1 MKKNKFLYIIATI
14 MMALSTTSCD
24 DFLDVNKN
32 TDAPDYVEG
41 YLYLAGIQQA
51 YYGIYF
57 DLRALCPL
65 TQMMGTSSYT
75 SFANNY
81 YSKASDA
88 GGEAWRMVYWNQ
100 GMNLE
105 NMINQSEA
113 AENWTLAGIG
123 YAIKAYSWD
132 FLTKVNGEAPMK
144 QAFVP
149 GLLSHEY
156 DYQDAIYDQVRVW
169 AKKAIE
175 CLEKEDKTNYGTRIS
190 QNDYIYGGD
199 KAKWIKFAYAV
210 IARNLAS
217 LTNKNDFKQKYYDE
231 FIDACNKAFASNDD
245 NALVKITGGGA
256 DAAQSSYNNFW
267 GPYRGNLSNSY
278 WQHDFAVQTMT
289 GTMPI
294 YNEEGNKITHT
305 IIVKND
311 KGEDVEQTHPRFP
324 YELAEKQI
332 ICDTLEEVGHFDPRP
347 LLKLGT
353 ASGNDTTG
361 VKDPKLFRK
370 YYFKGSGFTSA
381 TGPIGQAENF
391 WGRTEAITDAKD
403 GEGRWLYSNGA
414 PYVLTTYAE
423 LLFDLA
429 EVQFKYGS
437 KADAFE
443 TWKKAIAADMEFS
456 AKYIQK
462 ESLATV
468 GGKVYHQGDKVD
480 QATFKAM
487 AQEYLNGPFVAGLPM
502 SEFSLSHIMMQK
514 YIALFPWGASEVWV
528 DLRKYHYDIA
538 YTGDVPKLGNGWD
551 KTLINQKR
559 DDDATKVYKGFY
571 LAPANVQGRRS
582 AYNERNNG
590 APCYRLRPR
599 YNSEY
604 MWNLNNLKALKPIP
618 GDADDYQCSIP
629 WFAYPGDMQIYITE
643 LLTLL
648 NYLNYEIFKIYQHLS
663 ARSDCR
669 IMQQGRHQISN

>member
-51 YYGIYF
+51 YFGIYY

-75 SFANNY
+75 NFANNY
-81 YSKASDA
+81 YNKASDA

-245 NALVKITGGGA
+245 NALLKITGGGA
-256 DAAQSSYNNFW
+256 DAPQSSYNNFW

-370 YYFKGSGFTSA
+370 YYFKGSGFTGA

-391 WGRTEAITDAKD
+391 WGRTEAVTDAKD

-528 DLRKYHYDIA
+528 DLRKYHFDIA
-538 YTGDVPKLGNGWD
+538 YTGDVPSFGNGWD

-559 DDDATKVYKGFY
+559 DEDATKVYKGFY

-629 WFAYPGDMQIYITE
+629 WFAYPGDMP
-643 LLTLL
+643 
-648 NYLNYEIFKIYQHLS
+648 K
-663 ARSDCR
+663 
-669 IMQQGRHQISN
+669 

>member
-51 YYGIYF
+51 YYGIYY

-65 TQMMGTSSYT
+65 TQMMGTSSYVN
-75 SFANNY
+75 FANNY
-81 YSKASDA
+81 YTKASDA

-245 NALVKITGGGA
+245 NALLKITGGGS

-370 YYFKGSGFTSA
+370 YYFKGSGFTGA

-538 YTGDVPKLGNGWD
+538 YTGDVPSFGNGWD

-559 DDDATKVYKGFY
+559 DEDATKVYKGFY
-571 LAPANVQGRRS
+571 LAPANVQSRRS
-582 AYNERNNG
+582 AYNEKNNG

-629 WFAYPGDMQIYITE
+629 WFAYPGDMP
-643 LLTLL
+643 
-648 NYLNYEIFKIYQHLS
+648 K
-663 ARSDCR
+663 
-669 IMQQGRHQISN
+669 

>member
-1 MKKNKFLYIIATI
+1 

-51 YYGIYF
+51 YYGIYH

-75 SFANNY
+75 NFANNY
-81 YSKASDA
+81 YNKASDA

-245 NALVKITGGGA
+245 NALLKITGGGS
-256 DAAQSSYNNFW
+256 DAAQSAYNNFW

-370 YYFKGSGFTSA
+370 YYFKGSGFTGA

-391 WGRTEAITDAKD
+391 WGRTEDITDAKD

-528 DLRKYHYDIA
+528 DLRKYHFDIA
-538 YTGDVPKLGNGWD
+538 YTGDVPSFGNGWD

-559 DDDATKVYKGFY
+559 DEDATKVYKGFY

-629 WFAYPGDMQIYITE
+629 WFAYPGDMP
-643 LLTLL
+643 
-648 NYLNYEIFKIYQHLS
+648 K
-663 ARSDCR
+663 
-669 IMQQGRHQISN
+669 

>member
-1 MKKNKFLYIIATI
+1 

-361 VKDPKLFRK
+361 VKDPKLLRK

-462 ESLATV
+462 ESLVTV

-528 DLRKYHYDIA
+528 DLRKYHFDIA
-538 YTGDVPKLGNGWD
+538 YTGDVPSFGNGWD

-629 WFAYPGDMQIYITE
+629 WFAYPGDMP
-643 LLTLL
+643 
-648 NYLNYEIFKIYQHLS
+648 K
-663 ARSDCR
+663 
-669 IMQQGRHQISN
+669 

>member
-1 MKKNKFLYIIATI
+1 

-51 YYGIYF
+51 YYGIYY

-75 SFANNY
+75 NFANNY
-81 YSKASDA
+81 YNKASDA

-245 NALVKITGGGA
+245 NALLKITGGGS
-256 DAAQSSYNNFW
+256 DAAQSAYNNFW

-370 YYFKGSGFTSA
+370 YYFKGSGFTGA

-538 YTGDVPKLGNGWD
+538 YTGDVPSFGNGWD

-559 DDDATKVYKGFY
+559 DEDATKVYKGFY

-629 WFAYPGDMQIYITE
+629 WFAYPGDMP
-643 LLTLL
+643 
-648 NYLNYEIFKIYQHLS
+648 K
-663 ARSDCR
+663 
-669 IMQQGRHQISN
+669 

>member
-75 SFANNY
+75 NFANNY

-528 DLRKYHYDIA
+528 DLRKYHFDIA
-538 YTGDVPKLGNGWD
+538 YTGDVPSFGNGWD

-629 WFAYPGDMQIYITE
+629 WFAYPGDMP
-643 LLTLL
+643 
-648 NYLNYEIFKIYQHLS
+648 K
-663 ARSDCR
+663 
-669 IMQQGRHQISN
+669 

>member
-1 MKKNKFLYIIATI
+1 

-245 NALVKITGGGA
+245 NALLKITGGGA
-256 DAAQSSYNNFW
+256 DAAQSAYNNFW

-361 VKDPKLFRK
+361 VKDPKLLRK

-528 DLRKYHYDIA
+528 DLRKYHFDIA
-538 YTGDVPKLGNGWD
+538 YTGDVPSFGNGWD

-582 AYNERNNG
+582 AYNEKNNG

-629 WFAYPGDMQIYITE
+629 WFAYPGDMP
-643 LLTLL
+643 
-648 NYLNYEIFKIYQHLS
+648 K
-663 ARSDCR
+663 
-669 IMQQGRHQISN
+669 

>member
-1 MKKNKFLYIIATI
+1 

-51 YYGIYF
+51 YYGIYY

-75 SFANNY
+75 NFANNY
-81 YSKASDA
+81 YNKASDA

-245 NALVKITGGGA
+245 NALLKITGGGA

-370 YYFKGSGFTSA
+370 YYFKGSGFTGA

-462 ESLATV
+462 ESLVTV

-528 DLRKYHYDIA
+528 DLRKYHFDIA
-538 YTGDVPKLGNGWD
+538 YTGDVPSFGNGWD

-629 WFAYPGDMQIYITE
+629 WFAYPGDMP
-643 LLTLL
+643 
-648 NYLNYEIFKIYQHLS
+648 K
-663 ARSDCR
+663 
-669 IMQQGRHQISN
+669 

>member
-1 MKKNKFLYIIATI
+1 M
-14 MMALSTTSCD
+14 
-24 DFLDVNKN
+24 
-32 TDAPDYVEG
+32 
-41 YLYLAGIQQA
+41 
-51 YYGIYF
+51 
-57 DLRALCPL
+57 
-65 TQMMGTSSYT
+65 
-75 SFANNY
+75 
-81 YSKASDA
+81 
-88 GGEAWRMVYWNQ
+88 
-100 GMNLE
+100 
-105 NMINQSEA
+105 
-113 AENWTLAGIG
+113 
-123 YAIKAYSWD
+123 
-132 FLTKVNGEAPMK
+132 
-144 QAFVP
+144 
-149 GLLSHEY
+149 
-156 DYQDAIYDQVRVW
+156 
-169 AKKAIE
+169 
-175 CLEKEDKTNYGTRIS
+175 
-190 QNDYIYGGD
+190 
-199 KAKWIKFAYAV
+199 
-210 IARNLAS
+210 
-217 LTNKNDFKQKYYDE
+217 
-231 FIDACNKAFASNDD
+231 
-245 NALVKITGGGA
+245 
-256 DAAQSSYNNFW
+256 
-267 GPYRGNLSNSY
+267 
-278 WQHDFAVQTMT
+278 
-289 GTMPI
+289 
-294 YNEEGNKITHT
+294 
-305 IIVKND
+305 
-311 KGEDVEQTHPRFP
+311 
-324 YELAEKQI
+324 
-332 ICDTLEEVGHFDPRP
+332 EEVGHFDPRP

-528 DLRKYHYDIA
+528 DLRKYHFDIA
-538 YTGDVPKLGNGWD
+538 YTGDVPSFGNGWD

-629 WFAYPGDMQIYITE
+629 WFAYPGDMP
-643 LLTLL
+643 
-648 NYLNYEIFKIYQHLS
+648 K
-663 ARSDCR
+663 
-669 IMQQGRHQISN
+669 

>member
-51 YYGIYF
+51 YYGIYY

-75 SFANNY
+75 AFANNY
-81 YSKASDA
+81 YFSASDA

-144 QAFVP
+144 EAFVP

-245 NALVKITGGGA
+245 NALLKITGGGA

-370 YYFKGSGFTSA
+370 YYFKGSGFTGA
-381 TGPIGQAENF
+381 TGPIGHAENF

-462 ESLATV
+462 ESLVTV
-468 GGKVYHQGDKVD
+468 GSKVYHQGDKVD

-559 DDDATKVYKGFY
+559 DDNATKVYKGFY

-582 AYNERNNG
+582 AYDEKNNG

-629 WFAYPGDMQIYITE
+629 WFAYPGDMP
-643 LLTLL
+643 
-648 NYLNYEIFKIYQHLS
+648 K
-663 ARSDCR
+663 
-669 IMQQGRHQISN
+669 

>member
-1 MKKNKFLYIIATI
+1 
-14 MMALSTTSCD
+14 
-24 DFLDVNKN
+24 
-32 TDAPDYVEG
+32 
-41 YLYLAGIQQA
+41 
-51 YYGIYF
+51 
-57 DLRALCPL
+57 
-65 TQMMGTSSYT
+65 
-75 SFANNY
+75 
-81 YSKASDA
+81 
-88 GGEAWRMVYWNQ
+88 
-100 GMNLE
+100 
-105 NMINQSEA
+105 
-113 AENWTLAGIG
+113 
-123 YAIKAYSWD
+123 
-132 FLTKVNGEAPMK
+132 
-144 QAFVP
+144 
-149 GLLSHEY
+149 
-156 DYQDAIYDQVRVW
+156 
-169 AKKAIE
+169 
-175 CLEKEDKTNYGTRIS
+175 
-190 QNDYIYGGD
+190 
-199 KAKWIKFAYAV
+199 
-210 IARNLAS
+210 
-217 LTNKNDFKQKYYDE
+217 
-231 FIDACNKAFASNDD
+231 
-245 NALVKITGGGA
+245 
-256 DAAQSSYNNFW
+256 
-267 GPYRGNLSNSY
+267 
-278 WQHDFAVQTMT
+278 MT

-311 KGEDVEQTHPRFP
+311 KGEDVEQTHPYFP
-324 YELAEKQI
+324 YELADKQI
-332 ICDTLEEVGHFDPRP
+332 ICDTLEEAGHFDPRP

-370 YYFKGSGFTSA
+370 YYFKGSSFTSA

-391 WGRTEAITDAKD
+391 WGRTEKTSDAKD

-559 DDDATKVYKGFY
+559 DEDATKVYKGFY
-571 LAPANVQGRRS
+571 LAPANVQSRRS
-582 AYNERNNG
+582 AYNEKNNG

-629 WFAYPGDMQIYITE
+629 WFAYPGDMP
-643 LLTLL
+643 
-648 NYLNYEIFKIYQHLS
+648 K
-663 ARSDCR
+663 
-669 IMQQGRHQISN
+669 

>member
-75 SFANNY
+75 NFANNY

-245 NALVKITGGGA
+245 NALLKITGGGA
-256 DAAQSSYNNFW
+256 DAAQSAYNNFW

-361 VKDPKLFRK
+361 VKDPKLLRK

-528 DLRKYHYDIA
+528 DLRKYHFDIA
-538 YTGDVPKLGNGWD
+538 YTGDVPSFGNGWD

-629 WFAYPGDMQIYITE
+629 WFAYPGDMP
-643 LLTLL
+643 
-648 NYLNYEIFKIYQHLS
+648 K
-663 ARSDCR
+663 
-669 IMQQGRHQISN
+669 

>member
-1 MKKNKFLYIIATI
+1 
-14 MMALSTTSCD
+14 MAVSTSSCD
-24 DFLDVNKN
+24 DYLDVNKN

-41 YLYLAGIQQA
+41 YLYLSGIQQA
-51 YYGIYF
+51 YFGIYY

-75 SFANNY
+75 NFANNY
-81 YSKASDA
+81 YTAASDG

-256 DAAQSSYNNFW
+256 DAAQSAYNNFW

-528 DLRKYHYDIA
+528 DLRKYHFDIA
-538 YTGDVPKLGNGWD
+538 YTGDVPSFGNGWD

-629 WFAYPGDMQIYITE
+629 WFAYPGDMP
-643 LLTLL
+643 
-648 NYLNYEIFKIYQHLS
+648 K
-663 ARSDCR
+663 
-669 IMQQGRHQISN
+669 

>member
-1 MKKNKFLYIIATI
+1 

-245 NALVKITGGGA
+245 NALLKITGGGA

-311 KGEDVEQTHPRFP
+311 KGEEVEQTHPRFP

-361 VKDPKLFRK
+361 VKDPKLLRK

-403 GEGRWLYSNGA
+403 GEGRWLYSNGV

-423 LLFDLA
+423 VLFDLA

-462 ESLATV
+462 ESLVTV

-538 YTGDVPKLGNGWD
+538 YTGDVPSFGNGWD

-629 WFAYPGDMQIYITE
+629 WFAYPGDMP
-643 LLTLL
+643 
-648 NYLNYEIFKIYQHLS
+648 K
-663 ARSDCR
+663 
-669 IMQQGRHQISN
+669 

>member
-1 MKKNKFLYIIATI
+1 

-51 YYGIYF
+51 YYGIYY

-75 SFANNY
+75 NFANNY
-81 YSKASDA
+81 YNKASDA

-231 FIDACNKAFASNDD
+231 FIDACNKAVASNDD
-245 NALVKITGGGA
+245 NALLKITGGGS
-256 DAAQSSYNNFW
+256 DAAQSAYNNFW

-370 YYFKGSGFTSA
+370 YYFKGSGFTGA

-528 DLRKYHYDIA
+528 DLRKYHFDIA
-538 YTGDVPKLGNGWD
+538 YTGDVPSFGNGWD

-559 DDDATKVYKGFY
+559 DEDATKVYKGFY

-629 WFAYPGDMQIYITE
+629 WFAYPGDMP
-643 LLTLL
+643 
-648 NYLNYEIFKIYQHLS
+648 K
-663 ARSDCR
+663 
-669 IMQQGRHQISN
+669 

>member
-245 NALVKITGGGA
+245 NALLKITGGGA

-361 VKDPKLFRK
+361 VKDPKLLRK

-528 DLRKYHYDIA
+528 DLRKYHFDIA
-538 YTGDVPKLGNGWD
+538 YTGDVPSFGNGWD

-629 WFAYPGDMQIYITE
+629 WFAYPGDMP
-643 LLTLL
+643 
-648 NYLNYEIFKIYQHLS
+648 K
-663 ARSDCR
+663 
-669 IMQQGRHQISN
+669 

>member
-1 MKKNKFLYIIATI
+1 

-51 YYGIYF
+51 YYGIYY

-75 SFANNY
+75 NFANNY
-81 YSKASDA
+81 YNKASDA

-245 NALVKITGGGA
+245 NALLKITGGGA

-294 YNEEGNKITHT
+294 YNQEGNKITHT

-353 ASGNDTTG
+353 ASGNDTTD

-370 YYFKGSGFTSA
+370 YYFKGSDFTGA
-381 TGPIGQAENF
+381 IGPIGHAENF

-462 ESLATV
+462 ESLVTV

-528 DLRKYHYDIA
+528 DLRKYHFDIA
-538 YTGDVPKLGNGWD
+538 YTGDVPSFGNGWD

-629 WFAYPGDMQIYITE
+629 WFAYPGDMP
-643 LLTLL
+643 
-648 NYLNYEIFKIYQHLS
+648 K
-663 ARSDCR
+663 
-669 IMQQGRHQISN
+669 

>member
-1 MKKNKFLYIIATI
+1 

-81 YSKASDA
+81 YTAASDA

-256 DAAQSSYNNFW
+256 DAAQSAYNNFW

-294 YNEEGNKITHT
+294 YNQEGNKITHT

-361 VKDPKLFRK
+361 VKDPKLLRK

-423 LLFDLA
+423 VLFDLA

-462 ESLATV
+462 ESLVTV

-582 AYNERNNG
+582 AYNEKNNG

-629 WFAYPGDMQIYITE
+629 WFAYPGDMP
-643 LLTLL
+643 
-648 NYLNYEIFKIYQHLS
+648 K
-663 ARSDCR
+663 
-669 IMQQGRHQISN
+669 

>member
-231 FIDACNKAFASNDD
+231 FIDACNKALASNDD

-256 DAAQSSYNNFW
+256 DAAQSAYNNFW

-311 KGEDVEQTHPRFP
+311 KGEEVEQTHPRFP

-528 DLRKYHYDIA
+528 DLRKYHFDIA
-538 YTGDVPKLGNGWD
+538 YTGDVPSFGNGWD

-629 WFAYPGDMQIYITE
+629 WFAYPGDMP
-643 LLTLL
+643 
-648 NYLNYEIFKIYQHLS
+648 K
-663 ARSDCR
+663 
-669 IMQQGRHQISN
+669 

>member
-51 YYGIYF
+51 YFGIYY

-75 SFANNY
+75 NFANNY
-81 YSKASDA
+81 YNKASDA

-245 NALVKITGGGA
+245 NALLKITGGGA

-311 KGEDVEQTHPRFP
+311 KGEEVEQTHPRFP

-370 YYFKGSGFTSA
+370 YYFKGSGFTGA

-528 DLRKYHYDIA
+528 DLRKYHFDIA
-538 YTGDVPKLGNGWD
+538 YTGDVPSFGNGWD

-559 DDDATKVYKGFY
+559 DEDATKVYKGFY

-629 WFAYPGDMQIYITE
+629 WFAYPGDMP
-643 LLTLL
+643 
-648 NYLNYEIFKIYQHLS
+648 K
-663 ARSDCR
+663 
-669 IMQQGRHQISN
+669 

>member
-51 YYGIYF
+51 YYGIYY

-75 SFANNY
+75 TFANNY
-81 YSKASDA
+81 YTKASDA

-144 QAFVP
+144 EAFVP

-256 DAAQSSYNNFW
+256 DAAQSAYNNFW

-294 YNEEGNKITHT
+294 YNQEGNKITHT

-361 VKDPKLFRK
+361 VKDSKLFRK
-370 YYFKGSGFTSA
+370 YYFKGSGFTGA
-381 TGPIGQAENF
+381 TGPIGHAENF

-462 ESLATV
+462 ESLVTV
-468 GGKVYHQGDKVD
+468 GSKVYHQGDKVD

-528 DLRKYHYDIA
+528 DLRKYHFDIA
-538 YTGDVPKLGNGWD
+538 YTGDVPSFGNGWD

-559 DDDATKVYKGFY
+559 DDDASKVYKGFY

-629 WFAYPGDMQIYITE
+629 WFAYPGDMP
-643 LLTLL
+643 
-648 NYLNYEIFKIYQHLS
+648 K
-663 ARSDCR
+663 
-669 IMQQGRHQISN
+669 

>member
-51 YYGIYF
+51 YYGIYY

-75 SFANNY
+75 NFANNY
-81 YSKASDA
+81 YTAASDA

-256 DAAQSSYNNFW
+256 DAAQSTYNNFW

-278 WQHDFAVQTMT
+278 WQHDFAVLTMT

-294 YNEEGNKITHT
+294 YNQEGNKITHT

-370 YYFKGSGFTSA
+370 YYFKGSGFTGA
-381 TGPIGQAENF
+381 TGPIGHAENF

-423 LLFDLA
+423 VLFDLA

-462 ESLATV
+462 ESLVTV

-502 SEFSLSHIMMQK
+502 NEFSLSHIMMQK

-528 DLRKYHYDIA
+528 DLRKYHFDIA
-538 YTGDVPKLGNGWD
+538 YTGDVPSFGNGWD

-571 LAPANVQGRRS
+571 LAPANVQNRRS
-582 AYNERNNG
+582 AYNEKNNG

-629 WFAYPGDMQIYITE
+629 WFAYPGDMP
-643 LLTLL
+643 
-648 NYLNYEIFKIYQHLS
+648 K
-663 ARSDCR
+663 
-669 IMQQGRHQISN
+669 

>member
-245 NALVKITGGGA
+245 NALLKITGGGA
-256 DAAQSSYNNFW
+256 DAAQSAYNNFW

-361 VKDPKLFRK
+361 VKDPKLLRK

-528 DLRKYHYDIA
+528 DLRKYHFDIA
-538 YTGDVPKLGNGWD
+538 YTGDVPSFGNGWD

-629 WFAYPGDMQIYITE
+629 WFAYPGDMP
-643 LLTLL
+643 
-648 NYLNYEIFKIYQHLS
+648 K
-663 ARSDCR
+663 
-669 IMQQGRHQISN
+669 

>member
-245 NALVKITGGGA
+245 NALLKITGGGA

-311 KGEDVEQTHPRFP
+311 KGEEVEQTHPRFP

-353 ASGNDTTG
+353 ASGNDTIG

-370 YYFKGSGFTSA
+370 YYFKGSDFTSA

-423 LLFDLA
+423 VLFDLA

-443 TWKKAIAADMEFS
+443 TWKKAIAADM
-456 AKYIQK
+456 
-462 ESLATV
+462 
-468 GGKVYHQGDKVD
+468 
-480 QATFKAM
+480 
-487 AQEYLNGPFVAGLPM
+487 
-502 SEFSLSHIMMQK
+502 
-514 YIALFPWGASEVWV
+514 
-528 DLRKYHYDIA
+528 
-538 YTGDVPKLGNGWD
+538 
-551 KTLINQKR
+551 
-559 DDDATKVYKGFY
+559 
-571 LAPANVQGRRS
+571 
-582 AYNERNNG
+582 
-590 APCYRLRPR
+590 
-599 YNSEY
+599 
-604 MWNLNNLKALKPIP
+604 
-618 GDADDYQCSIP
+618 
-629 WFAYPGDMQIYITE
+629 
-643 LLTLL
+643 
-648 NYLNYEIFKIYQHLS
+648 
-663 ARSDCR
+663 
-669 IMQQGRHQISN
+669 

>member
-256 DAAQSSYNNFW
+256 DAAQSAYNNFW

-294 YNEEGNKITHT
+294 YNQEGNKITHT

-361 VKDPKLFRK
+361 VKDPKLLRK

-462 ESLATV
+462 ESLVTV

-582 AYNERNNG
+582 AYNEKNNG

-629 WFAYPGDMQIYITE
+629 WFAYPGDMP
-643 LLTLL
+643 
-648 NYLNYEIFKIYQHLS
+648 K
-663 ARSDCR
+663 
-669 IMQQGRHQISN
+669 

>member
-1 MKKNKFLYIIATI
+1 

-51 YYGIYF
+51 YYGIYY

-75 SFANNY
+75 TFANNY
-81 YSKASDA
+81 YTAASDA

-199 KAKWIKFAYAV
+199 KDKWIKFAYAV

-245 NALVKITGGGA
+245 NALLKITGGGA
-256 DAAQSSYNNFW
+256 DAAQSTYNNFW
-267 GPYRGNLSNSY
+267 GPYRSNLSNSY

-311 KGEDVEQTHPRFP
+311 KG
-324 YELAEKQI
+324 
-332 ICDTLEEVGHFDPRP
+332 
-347 LLKLGT
+347 
-353 ASGNDTTG
+353 
-361 VKDPKLFRK
+361 
-370 YYFKGSGFTSA
+370 
-381 TGPIGQAENF
+381 
-391 WGRTEAITDAKD
+391 
-403 GEGRWLYSNGA
+403 
-414 PYVLTTYAE
+414 
-423 LLFDLA
+423 
-429 EVQFKYGS
+429 
-437 KADAFE
+437 
-443 TWKKAIAADMEFS
+443 
-456 AKYIQK
+456 
-462 ESLATV
+462 
-468 GGKVYHQGDKVD
+468 
-480 QATFKAM
+480 
-487 AQEYLNGPFVAGLPM
+487 
-502 SEFSLSHIMMQK
+502 
-514 YIALFPWGASEVWV
+514 
-528 DLRKYHYDIA
+528 
-538 YTGDVPKLGNGWD
+538 
-551 KTLINQKR
+551 
-559 DDDATKVYKGFY
+559 
-571 LAPANVQGRRS
+571 
-582 AYNERNNG
+582 
-590 APCYRLRPR
+590 
-599 YNSEY
+599 
-604 MWNLNNLKALKPIP
+604 
-618 GDADDYQCSIP
+618 
-629 WFAYPGDMQIYITE
+629 
-643 LLTLL
+643 
-648 NYLNYEIFKIYQHLS
+648 
-663 ARSDCR
+663 
-669 IMQQGRHQISN
+669 

>member
-1 MKKNKFLYIIATI
+1 

-24 DFLDVNKN
+24 DFLDVNTN
-32 TDAPDYVEG
+32 IDAPDHVQG
-41 YLYLAGIQQA
+41 YNYLAGIEQA

-57 DLRALCPL
+57 DLRAICPL

-75 SFANNY
+75 NFANNY
-81 YSKASDA
+81 YNAASDA

-245 NALVKITGGGA
+245 NALLKITGGGA

-311 KGEDVEQTHPRFP
+311 KGEEVEQTHPRFP

-462 ESLATV
+462 ESLVTV

-538 YTGDVPKLGNGWD
+538 YTGDVPSLGNGWD

-559 DDDATKVYKGFY
+559 DDDASKVYKGFY

-582 AYNERNNG
+582 AYNEKNNG

-604 MWNLNNLKALKPIP
+604 MWNLDNLKALKPIP

-629 WFAYPGDMQIYITE
+629 WFAYPGDMP
-643 LLTLL
+643 
-648 NYLNYEIFKIYQHLS
+648 K
-663 ARSDCR
+663 
-669 IMQQGRHQISN
+669 

>member
-1 MKKNKFLYIIATI
+1 

-65 TQMMGTSSYT
+65 TQMMGTSSSSYT

-199 KAKWIKFAYAV
+199 KAKWVKFAYAV

-245 NALVKITGGGA
+245 NALLKITGGGA

-370 YYFKGSGFTSA
+370 YYFKGSGFTSE

-582 AYNERNNG
+582 AYNELNNG
-590 APCYRLRPR
+590 SPCYRLRPR

-629 WFAYPGDMQIYITE
+629 WFAYPGDMP
-643 LLTLL
+643 
-648 NYLNYEIFKIYQHLS
+648 K
-663 ARSDCR
+663 
-669 IMQQGRHQISN
+669 

>member
-1 MKKNKFLYIIATI
+1 

-75 SFANNY
+75 NFANNY

-289 GTMPI
+289 GTVPI

-528 DLRKYHYDIA
+528 DLRKYHFDIA
-538 YTGDVPKLGNGWD
+538 YTGDVPSFGNGWD

-629 WFAYPGDMQIYITE
+629 WFAYPGDMP
-643 LLTLL
+643 
-648 NYLNYEIFKIYQHLS
+648 K
-663 ARSDCR
+663 
-669 IMQQGRHQISN
+669 

>member
-51 YYGIYF
+51 YFGIYY

-75 SFANNY
+75 NFANNY
-81 YSKASDA
+81 YNKASDA

-245 NALVKITGGGA
+245 NALLKITGGGA

-370 YYFKGSGFTSA
+370 YYFKGSGFTGA

-391 WGRTEAITDAKD
+391 WGRTEAVTDAKD

-528 DLRKYHYDIA
+528 DLRKYHFDIA
-538 YTGDVPKLGNGWD
+538 YTGDVPSFGNGWD

-559 DDDATKVYKGFY
+559 DEDATKVYKGFY

-629 WFAYPGDMQIYITE
+629 WFAYPGDMP
-643 LLTLL
+643 
-648 NYLNYEIFKIYQHLS
+648 K
-663 ARSDCR
+663 
-669 IMQQGRHQISN
+669 

>member
-1 MKKNKFLYIIATI
+1 

-245 NALVKITGGGA
+245 NALLKITGGGA
-256 DAAQSSYNNFW
+256 DAAQSAYNNFW

-361 VKDPKLFRK
+361 VKDPKLLRK

-462 ESLATV
+462 ESLVTV

-528 DLRKYHYDIA
+528 DLRKYHFDIA
-538 YTGDVPKLGNGWD
+538 YTGDVPSFGNGWD

-629 WFAYPGDMQIYITE
+629 WFAYPGDMP
-643 LLTLL
+643 
-648 NYLNYEIFKIYQHLS
+648 K
-663 ARSDCR
+663 
-669 IMQQGRHQISN
+669 

>member
-245 NALVKITGGGA
+245 NALLKITGGGA

-311 KGEDVEQTHPRFP
+311 KGEEVEQTHPRFP

-361 VKDPKLFRK
+361 VKDPKLLRK

-423 LLFDLA
+423 VLFDLA

-528 DLRKYHYDIA
+528 DLRKYHFDIA
-538 YTGDVPKLGNGWD
+538 YTGDVPSFGNGWD

-629 WFAYPGDMQIYITE
+629 WFAYPGDMP
-643 LLTLL
+643 
-648 NYLNYEIFKIYQHLS
+648 K
-663 ARSDCR
+663 
-669 IMQQGRHQISN
+669 

>member
-1 MKKNKFLYIIATI
+1 

-51 YYGIYF
+51 YYGIYY

-75 SFANNY
+75 NFANNY
-81 YSKASDA
+81 YTAASDA

-256 DAAQSSYNNFW
+256 DAAQSAYNNFW

-294 YNEEGNKITHT
+294 YNQEGNKITHT

-361 VKDPKLFRK
+361 VKDPKLLRK

-391 WGRTEAITDAKD
+391 WGRTEAVTDAKD

-423 LLFDLA
+423 VLFDLA

-462 ESLATV
+462 ESLVTV

-514 YIALFPWGASEVWV
+514 YIALFPWGAPEVWV
-528 DLRKYHYDIA
+528 DLRKYHFDIA
-538 YTGDVPKLGNGWD
+538 YTGDVPSFGNGWD

-559 DDDATKVYKGFY
+559 DDDASKVYKGFY
-571 LAPANVQGRRS
+571 LAPANVQSRRS
-582 AYNERNNG
+582 AYNEKNNG

-629 WFAYPGDMQIYITE
+629 WFAYPGDMP
-643 LLTLL
+643 
-648 NYLNYEIFKIYQHLS
+648 K
-663 ARSDCR
+663 
-669 IMQQGRHQISN
+669 

>member
-51 YYGIYF
+51 YYGIYY

-75 SFANNY
+75 NFANNY
-81 YSKASDA
+81 YTKASDA

-245 NALVKITGGGA
+245 NALLKITGGGA

-370 YYFKGSGFTSA
+370 YYFKGSGFTGA

-528 DLRKYHYDIA
+528 DLRKYHFDIA
-538 YTGDVPKLGNGWD
+538 YTGDVPSFGNGWD

-629 WFAYPGDMQIYITE
+629 WFAYPGDMP
-643 LLTLL
+643 
-648 NYLNYEIFKIYQHLS
+648 K
-663 ARSDCR
+663 
-669 IMQQGRHQISN
+669 

>member
-75 SFANNY
+75 NFANNY
-81 YSKASDA
+81 YTAASDA

-256 DAAQSSYNNFW
+256 DAAQSAYNNFW
-267 GPYRGNLSNSY
+267 GPYRGNLTNVY

-294 YNEEGNKITHT
+294 YNQEGNKITHT

-370 YYFKGSGFTSA
+370 YYFKGSGFTGA

-423 LLFDLA
+423 VLFDLA

-462 ESLATV
+462 ESLVTV
-468 GGKVYHQGDKVD
+468 GSKVYHQGDKVD

-514 YIALFPWGASEVWV
+514 YIALFPWGAPEVWV
-528 DLRKYHYDIA
+528 DLRKYHFDIA
-538 YTGDVPKLGNGWD
+538 YTGDVPSFGNGWD

-582 AYNERNNG
+582 AYNEKNNG

-629 WFAYPGDMQIYITE
+629 WFAYPGDMP
-643 LLTLL
+643 
-648 NYLNYEIFKIYQHLS
+648 K
-663 ARSDCR
+663 
-669 IMQQGRHQISN
+669 